1 MSDDKPT
8 TPGPEPDETQAL
20 PAPDETQALPAADE
34 TQALPAADATRAL
47 PAADETQAFA
57 GSGDTRA
64 FPVAGPDDPL
74 SIFDRPERPAEP
86 ASTEH
91 ATTQAAG
98 SAPATPSPGY
108 GATVPEPASAE
119 WASSEPASAEWASSE
134 PAEPAP
140 AAPVTAPVDE
150 PHASTGPRSS
160 TIVWGFLVVAF
171 GVGLVANAAGAHI
184 DIELAAIV
192 LLAAAGALLVIGSV
206 VSAVRRRRRAT
217 TVR

>member
-20 PAPDETQALPAADE
+20 PAADETQALPAADE
-34 TQALPAADATRAL
+34 TQALPAADETQAL
-47 PAADETQAFA
+47 PAADETQAFP

-74 SIFDRPERPAEP
+74 SIFDQPERPAEP
-86 ASTEH
+86 AFTEH
-91 ATTQAAG
+91 ASTQPAGAVPEPPAPGDGGYAGDRGYTGYGAA
-98 SAPATPSPGY
+98 APEPATPEP
-108 GATVPEPASAE
+108 AAPEPAGTT
-119 WASSEPASAEWASSE
+119 PV
-134 PAEPAP
+134 
-140 AAPVTAPVDE
+140 AAAVDE
-150 PHASTGPRSS
+150 PHPGSGPRAS

-184 DIELAAIV
+184 DVELAAIV

-217 TVR
+217 TAR